1 MSDKTVVPIRQHAI
15 PGDKPRSSGDAII
28 RLFKNRLAERQRA
41 ERERMDRYGRFGG
54 R

>member
-1 MSDKTVVPIRQHAI
+1 MSDKSVAPARQHAI
-15 PGDKPRSSGDAII
+15 PGEKNRSGEAVI
-28 RLFKNRLAERQRA
+28 RLFKNRLTERQRA